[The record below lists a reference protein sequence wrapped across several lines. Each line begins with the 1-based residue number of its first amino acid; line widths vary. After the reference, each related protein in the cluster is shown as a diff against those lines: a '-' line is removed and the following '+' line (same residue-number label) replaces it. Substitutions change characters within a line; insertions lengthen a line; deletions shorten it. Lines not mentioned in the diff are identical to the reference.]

1 MNEENI
7 NQESIMLSKISQ
19 AEKDKHHMVL
29 LIHEI
34 FNERKNQTHKNRKQ
48 KSDFQGPAGRIGR
61 GQ

>member
-1 MNEENI
+1 
-7 NQESIMLSKISQ
+7 MLSKISR

-34 FNERKNQTHKNRKQ
+34 FNERKNQTHKNRKY

-61 GQ
+61 G